1 MIADRIRELRQERN
15 WTQAELARKLGITRN
30 GVNAWEQGFSTP
42 SITSIIELSKVFSV
56 SSDYLLGLSNIETIS
71 VSGLSAHD
79 IALLSELVESL
90 KDKNNKQD

>member
-42 SITSIIELSKVFSV
+42 SIASIIELSKVFAV
-56 SSDYLLGLSNIETIS
+56 SSDYLLGLSNLNTIS
-71 VSGLSAHD
+71 VDGLSKHD
-79 IALLSELVESL
+79 IALLSELAISL
-90 KDKNNKQD
+90 KKNNKQD